1 MTKMTDVSCIV
12 EGDGDGDSKIRDGQQ
27 LKNDDGGDGGNLN
40 SRPTTPLEETKPLS
54 STTTTMTAMTAN
66 EPNPSKTL
74 APFNPSSQQ
83 IIDMALDT
91 LDLNPNDVVFDIGCG
106 DGRFLIEAVKHYE
119 GLRCIGI
126 EIDKVFVERARQTI
140 ANDLSPL
147 ERSKIEIRHEDAL
160 QLLVDGGGGGD
171 LCENDKDPVATT
183 ATKQISELTLL
194 DDATV
199 LYLFVLPKGI
209 VKLTPLLIEM
219 VERRRKNRSCSSK
232 SNSQSNSLRIL
243 SYMFKLHD
251 WEPTKVDRTAKGG
264 LPVYYYEF

>member
-1 MTKMTDVSCIV
+1 MTGVSCIV
-12 EGDGDGDSKIRDGQQ
+12 EGDGDGDSKVRDGQQ
-27 LKNDDGGDGGNLN
+27 LKNDHVGDGDGDGGNLN
-40 SRPTTPLEETKPLS
+40 SRPTTPVEETKPLS
-54 STTTTMTAMTAN
+54 TTTITTTMKAAAARAAMTN
-66 EPNPSKTL
+66 EPNPQKTL

-209 VKLTPLLIEM
+209 VKLTP
-219 VERRRKNRSCSSK
+219 
-232 SNSQSNSLRIL
+232 
-243 SYMFKLHD
+243 
-251 WEPTKVDRTAKGG
+251 
-264 LPVYYYEF
+264 